1 MDEFGLAG
9 LSWTVVIVDTWMEEN
24 PIFLALLVKTTTIEI
39 IKVKLDNRE
48 SKGSAI
54 QLSLRTRLLHTCN
67 IGMDH
72 RQV

>member
-48 SKGSAI
+48 SSGSAI
-54 QLSLRTRLLHTCN
+54 QFSLRTCCN
-67 IGMDH
+67 YI
-72 RQV
+72 